1 MLKITMV
8 WLEMFKNTDSRSKNS
23 ATVVSLGFKK
33 HEKMTMNCPV
43 GTGSGVVVG
52 GGGIVVEAGDA
63 VVVVVFTGAIVVEF
77 VEGAPVVSS
86 GVPVVDE

>member
-1 MLKITMV
+1 MV
-8 WLEMFKNTDSRSKNS
+8 WLEMFKNTDSRSINS

-43 GTGSGVVVG
+43 GTGGGEIVVG
-52 GGGIVVEAGDA
+52 GGGALVEAGD
-63 VVVVVFTGAIVVEF
+63 VVVVVGV

-86 GVPVVDE
+86 GAPVVDE

>member
-8 WLEMFKNTDSRSKNS
+8 WLEMFKNTDSRSMNS
-23 ATVVSLGFKK
+23 PTVVSLGFKK

-63 VVVVVFTGAIVVEF
+63 VAVVGAIVVEF

-86 GVPVVDE
+86 GVSVVDE